1 VVLGFC
7 HWFTP
12 GRAESRHFSQTG
24 KEYKDMEQDDLIF
37 LGAAVLLGQM
47 VSRTR
52 PDRADIKTAVQTARD
67 LRDEVNQ
74 QHEDAR
80 AAREPKKS

>member
-1 VVLGFC
+1 
-7 HWFTP
+7 
-12 GRAESRHFSQTG
+12 
-24 KEYKDMEQDDLIF
+24 MEQDDLIF

-47 VSRTR
+47 ASRR
-52 PDRADIKTAVQTARD
+52 PPDPTDIKAAVQAARD

-80 AAREPKKS
+80 AKKDPRIA